1 MVSARRRRLA
11 TGGGA
16 TRIAV
21 LGAGSVGGYF
31 GGRLARAGA
40 DVHLIARGA
49 NLRALR
55 ERGLRVRSVRGDFE
69 VELPATDEPAE
80 VGPVDAVLFC
90 VKSYDTAEAAARLQP
105 LLGGETAV
113 LSLQNGVDNEEKI
126 AAAVGWEHVMGG
138 SAFIFAS
145 LAEPGVVVDA
155 GGPGSLVF
163 GELDGSRSGRGSR
176 LLALCEKADVSAELV
191 PDMRARLWEKFAFIC
206 AQAGMTACT
215 RLPIGEIRASPQ
227 AWTMFR
233 RIIGEVVA
241 LAGAEGVTL
250 PDDTEDRIAA
260 FALSLG
266 PTGYSS
272 LYHDL
277 VEGRRME
284 LDALH
289 GFVARRSREH
299 GIEAP
304 MCEAVHALLAPQA
317 P

>member
-1 MVSARRRRLA
+1 MVSARRRLA

-49 NLRALR
+49 ALRALR
-55 ERGLRVRSVRGDFE
+55 ERGLRVRSVRGDFD
-69 VELPATDEPAE
+69 VALPATDEPAE
-80 VGPVDAVLFC
+80 VGPVDVVLFC
-90 VKSYDTAEAAARLQP
+90 VKSYDTGEAAEGLRP
-105 LLGGETAV
+105 LLGPETAV
-113 LSLQNGVDNEEKI
+113 LSLQNGVDNEEQI
-126 AAAVGWEHVMGG
+126 AAAVGWQHVMGG
-138 SAFIFAS
+138 AAFIFAS

-163 GELDGSRSGRGSR
+163 GELDGSCSDRGSR
-176 LLALCEKADVSAELV
+176 LLALCEEAGVPAELV
-191 PDMRARLWEKFAFIC
+191 PDIRSRLWEKFAFIC

-215 RLPIGEIRASPQ
+215 RLPIGEIRASPP
-227 AWTMFR
+227 AWAMFR
-233 RIIGEVVA
+233 RIVAEVVA
-241 LAGAEGVTL
+241 LAGAEGVAL
-250 PDDTEDRIAA
+250 SDNAEERIAD
-260 FALSLG
+260 FAQSLE
-266 PTGYSS
+266 PAGYSS

-277 VEGRRME
+277 VEGRRIE
-284 LDALH
+284 LEALH
-289 GFVARRSREH
+289 GHVARRSRDH